1 MKQTETPLGSKRYN
15 QALRA
20 VWWTDPPGLV
30 PAEGALNV
38 WALQKPRLPSG
49 EDYSAESNSSVKNH
63 SQKDAS
69 VQTHQEPHLEDLK
82 SITEIER

>member
-30 PAEGALNV
+30 PAGGALNV

-49 EDYSAESNSSVKNH
+49 EDYSAESNSSVKTTARKMLLSKLIRNH
-63 SQKDAS
+63 
-69 VQTHQEPHLEDLK
+69 TWR
-82 SITEIER
+82 T